1 MKKLL
6 LGIFA
11 LLFVISLSAWHLVNK
26 PKPAAK
32 ETVYTWHKYN
42 TAGTA
47 ELSPAVVYTGSD
59 VQARNFFGC
68 PEDNETICA
77 RAYDEEG
84 QPLDIYIM
92 KALP

>member
-1 MKKLL
+1 M
-6 LGIFA
+6 FA
-11 LLFVISLSAWHLVNK
+11 LLFVVSLSAWSLVHK
-26 PKPAAK
+26 PTAPAK
-32 ETVYTWHKYN
+32 TTSYTWHKYN
-42 TAGTA
+42 SAGTA
-47 ELSPAVVYTGSD
+47 ELVPTVPFTGSD
-59 VQARNFFGC
+59 VQARDFFGC